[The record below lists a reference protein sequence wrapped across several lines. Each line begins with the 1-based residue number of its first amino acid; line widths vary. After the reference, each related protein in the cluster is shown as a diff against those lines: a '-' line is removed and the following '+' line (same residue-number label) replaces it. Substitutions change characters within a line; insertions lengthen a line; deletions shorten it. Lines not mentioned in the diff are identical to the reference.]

1 MCNRYWWGSEQANEQ
16 KLKLNKT
23 KSQLIFLILVIK
35 MKCQVDGEAICL
47 IIVYSSTQW
56 GSHFFYFSYYITTM
70 NVVAS
75 FFARTTFAIL
85 LVGSCGGRINANTPI
100 HTHTHTHTR
109 TNTHLVRE
117 EQHIQTRHS
126 VTIQLRHNS
135 YNSFDVFYI
144 SNIHRA
150 VFPFSYTAAKPV
162 TNDGVRDQLHMRNSV
177 YAMVMSI
184 V

>member
-100 HTHTHTHTR
+100 HTHTHAHTHSYEHALGERR
-109 TNTHLVRE
+109 TAHTNSPLGHD
-117 EQHIQTRHS
+117 S
-126 VTIQLRHNS
+126 VAAQFIQLLRCIL
-135 YNSFDVFYI
+135 YI
-144 SNIHRA
+144 QYS
-150 VFPFSYTAAKPV
+150 
-162 TNDGVRDQLHMRNSV
+162 
-177 YAMVMSI
+177 
-184 V
+184 